1 MKELQ
6 IIINCKIILHLED
19 SFSFIN
25 LKRFKRFLMS
35 FKKLRLADAI
45 NNCLHFKRLI
55 QLLYTE
61 DQCFKRE
68 DNYNNS
74 KR

>member
-1 MKELQ
+1 MKRLQ
-6 IIINCKIILHLED
+6 IIINCSVILHLED

-35 FKKLRLADAI
+35 FKKLRLTDAI
-45 NNCLHFKRLI
+45 NNYLYFKKLI
-55 QLLYTE
+55 QLLYTK
-61 DQCFKRE
+61 DQCFKGK
-68 DNYNNS
+68 DNYNNN

>member
-1 MKELQ
+1 MKRLQ

-45 NNCLHFKRLI
+45 NNCHHFKRLI
-55 QLLYTE
+55 
-61 DQCFKRE
+61 
-68 DNYNNS
+68 
-74 KR
+74 

>member
-1 MKELQ
+1 MKRLR
-6 IIINCKIILHLED
+6 IIVDYKMILHLKN
-19 SFSFIN
+19 SFFFIN

-35 FKKLRLADAI
+35 FRKLRLADAI

-55 QLLYTE
+55 QLLYIK
-61 DQCFKRE
+61 DQCFKRKG
-68 DNYNNS
+68 NCNNS

>member
-6 IIINCKIILHLED
+6 IIIGCKIILHLKD

-35 FKKLRLADAI
+35 FKKLRLINAI
-45 NNCLHFKRLI
+45 NNYLHFKKLI

-61 DQCFKRE
+61 D
-68 DNYNNS
+68 
-74 KR
+74 

>member
-6 IIINCKIILHLED
+6 IIIDCKIILHLKD

-35 FKKLRLADAI
+35 FKKLRLVNAI
-45 NNCLHFKRLI
+45 NNYLHFKELI
-55 QLLYTE
+55 QLLYTK
-61 DQCFKRE
+61 D
-68 DNYNNS
+68 
-74 KR
+74 